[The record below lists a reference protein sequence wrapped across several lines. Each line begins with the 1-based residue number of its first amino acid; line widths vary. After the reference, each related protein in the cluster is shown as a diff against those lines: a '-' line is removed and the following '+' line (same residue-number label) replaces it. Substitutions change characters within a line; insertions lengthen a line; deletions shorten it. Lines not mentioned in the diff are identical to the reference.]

1 MARATRRA
9 IRGGFRGVAIE
20 ALVVV
25 ALVGLGAVLA
35 TVVSLLS

>member
-1 MARATRRA
+1 MARATRRVV
-9 IRGGFRGVAIE
+9 RGGLRGVTIE

-25 ALVGLGAVLA
+25 ALFGVGAVLA